1 MKLNNRKAQNLIE
14 FIIVIPIL
22 IILIFGIMEIA
33 VFWRTAN
40 SVQQIALT
48 VAESAAS
55 AYVSPDAYQSDD
67 PTTVGVDETKTPSV
81 CIANTITDDATTN
94 MAVCRA
100 LERLQE
106 KLPSLGF
113 SNVKFTSVNMGNSYG
128 SEPFM
133 FYEYQN
139 VATGKLKA
147 GDIKIDIDYR
157 DPYKNGVIV
166 QLNYNYTT
174 ILLGCEFTLPGG
186 NKITIIPR
194 NMEISSTK
202 IQQYNQF

>member
-1 MKLNNRKAQNLIE
+1 MLKKRRAQNLIE
-14 FIIVIPIL
+14 FVVIIPIL
-22 IILIFGIMEIA
+22 ILLIFGIMEIA

-55 AYVSPDAYQSDD
+55 AYFNTDNFDKSGASC
-67 PTTVGVDETKTPSV
+67 VDSS
-81 CIANTITDDATTN
+81 ITADGTSNPAI
-94 MAVCRA
+94 CKA
-100 LERLQE
+100 LKVLQERLPE
-106 KLPSLGF
+106 LGF
-113 SNVKFTSVNMGNSYG
+113 KDVKFSKVNLGSAYG
-128 SEPFM
+128 SEPFT

-139 VATGKLKA
+139 SEATGNLKV

-166 QLNYNYTT
+166 QMNYNYTT
-174 ILLGCEFTLPGG
+174 ILLGAVFTLPGG
-186 NKITIIPR
+186 SEIVIIPK
-194 NMEISSTK
+194 NIEVSSTK